1 MRGGAGGAGGSAA
14 VLMIIATK
22 KGIVSEIVDAI
33 PLIFYSR
40 LPSSVG
46 RIAVTVCSAA
56 AQLVR

>member
-1 MRGGAGGAGGSAA
+1 M
-14 VLMIIATK
+14 MIATK